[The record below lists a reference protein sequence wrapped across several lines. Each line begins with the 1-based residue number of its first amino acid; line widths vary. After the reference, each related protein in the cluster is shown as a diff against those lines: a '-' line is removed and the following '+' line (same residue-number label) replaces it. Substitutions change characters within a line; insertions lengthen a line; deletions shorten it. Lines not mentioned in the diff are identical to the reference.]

1 MPLDFSR
8 YFIFFLAFLLGIRHG
23 IDWDHIAA
31 ITDLT
36 GTSDHKKE
44 AFILGLWYI
53 VGHAAVVI
61 ILGLIAIIIGINLP
75 EWIDPLMER
84 FVGITLVILGLWLLF
99 SIFRHGSRFQLRS
112 RWMLILDALNRL
124 SLFLHNKIPH
134 RFEHDQLRQDRGK
147 KALKAAF
154 IVGMIHGVGVETPT
168 QVLLFVTAAGVSH
181 SFFAVILLVTFV
193 LGLMLSNTLISVL
206 SILGYAKAK
215 KNSSAFLVLGLITAV
230 ISLIVGSLFLFNRG
244 SVLPAI
250 LGG

>member
-8 YFIFFLAFLLGIRHG
+8 YIIFFLAFLLGIRHG

-215 KNSSAFLVLGLITAV
+215 KNSSAF
-230 ISLIVGSLFLFNRG
+230 
-244 SVLPAI
+244 
-250 LGG
+250 

>member
-1 MPLDFSR
+1 
-8 YFIFFLAFLLGIRHG
+8 
-23 IDWDHIAA
+23 
-31 ITDLT
+31 
-36 GTSDHKKE
+36 
-44 AFILGLWYI
+44 
-53 VGHAAVVI
+53 
-61 ILGLIAIIIGINLP
+61 
-75 EWIDPLMER
+75 
-84 FVGITLVILGLWLLF
+84 
-99 SIFRHGSRFQLRS
+99 
-112 RWMLILDALNRL
+112 MLILDALNRL